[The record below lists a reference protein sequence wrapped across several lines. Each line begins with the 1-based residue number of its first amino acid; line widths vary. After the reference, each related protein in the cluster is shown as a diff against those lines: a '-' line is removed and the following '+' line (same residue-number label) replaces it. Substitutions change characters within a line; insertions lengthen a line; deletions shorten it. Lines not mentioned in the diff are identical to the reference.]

1 MSFMQMDQVH
11 RSGKSMEP
19 VKDKEKATMST
30 KTGDAKVAGS
40 KDLLTVQVP
49 IGEAREKV
57 PDKKYQIKKVDSP
70 CQSKSTIFP
79 SPGLAALSSPTL
91 YPIKSSTF
99 SASQLNTSSSL
110 LFFLLVA
117 VVAVKAL

>member
-19 VKDKEKATMST
+19 VKDKEKATIST

-57 PDKKYQIKKVDSP
+57 PDKKYQIKE
-70 CQSKSTIFP
+70 
-79 SPGLAALSSPTL
+79 G
-91 YPIKSSTF
+91 
-99 SASQLNTSSSL
+99 
-110 LFFLLVA
+110 
-117 VVAVKAL
+117 